1 MNKAPYLPSKSLYYS
16 YYSDK
21 YVSVTIHIINYC
33 NKTTTETY
41 IVSEVYTKFSLGELG
56 NLSVEN
62 YDSTET

>member
-1 MNKAPYLPSKSLYYS
+1 MFQLQYTLLTT
-16 YYSDK
+16 
-21 YVSVTIHIINYC
+21 V